1 MFKTKGVD
9 FLAMGETYKQFK
21 RLLSDFVYSSF
32 FEIFVIFCIITS
44 VTFLLVDSSMELNKT
59 VQAVIRPIELGLN
72 LFFIFE
78 YLARIFLA
86 PNRWIF
92 VKKNLIDLIA
102 LLPILRFFR
111 LVRILRL
118 IRIIKIIR
126 SSQWGTALTNRSSSL
141 GAELQGK
148 AVEASVI
155 SFVLATIILTGSVG
169 ILIFEKGQN
178 EQFQGF
184 LDGFWWSIVT
194 LTTVGYGDKFPITTG
209 GRILAVVI
217 MLLGLSFFALITGF
231 VSSFIMQRYK
241 REEFTGMDLIGV
253 KNHIIICGWNSN
265 ASTVIEELLSLYK
278 NELKHFVVIAEEQ
291 PDYFFS
297 ERIHFVKGDFTRRE
311 ILGRAQIEYASS
323 VIVLADTTSE
333 RGPQDV
339 DARTILASLA
349 IERINSD
356 IYTCVEILSP
366 ENVDHITNAGV
377 DEFIISAKYTGN
389 LLAHS
394 VKNPGITKV
403 YNELLRSTE
412 GNQIYKIPVST
423 NMANRSFKECAIE
436 FLEKQIGI
444 LIGLERNKNHLINP
458 QDEIVRDTDT
468 LLLIANHET
477 ADY

>member
-1 MFKTKGVD
+1 MSI
-9 FLAMGETYKQFK
+9 GEERKQFK
-21 RLLSDFVYSSF
+21 RLLYNFVYSSF
-32 FEIFVIFCIITS
+32 FEIFVIICIITS
-44 VTFLLVDSSMELNKT
+44 VTFLLIDSSVELDKT
-59 VQAVIRPIELGLN
+59 TQAIIHYIEFGLN

-78 YLARIFLA
+78 YLARISLA
-86 PNRWIF
+86 PSKWIF

-126 SSQWGTALTNRSSSL
+126 YSQWGAALAKRSSSI

-148 AVEASVI
+148 MVEASVV
-155 SFVLATIILTGSVG
+155 SFVLISIILTGSVG

-194 LTTVGYGDKFPITTG
+194 LTTVGYGDKFPITAG
-209 GRILAVVI
+209 GRALAVII
-217 MLLGLSFFALITGF
+217 MLLGLSFFALVTGF

-241 REEFTGMDLIGV
+241 KEEFTGMDLVGV
-253 KNHIIICGWNSN
+253 KNHIIVCGWNSN
-265 ASTVIEELLSLYK
+265 APTVVKELLSLYK
-278 NELKHFVVIAEEQ
+278 NELMHFVIVTEEQ
-291 PDYFFS
+291 PDYVFS
-297 ERIHFVKGDFTRRE
+297 ERIHYVKGDFTRKE
-311 ILGRAQIEYASS
+311 ILERAQIEYSSS
-323 VIVLADTTSE
+323 VIILADSTSE
-333 RGPQDV
+333 RGPQDI

-349 IERINSD
+349 VERINSG

-366 ENVDHITNAGV
+366 ENVDHVTNAGV

-412 GNQIYKIPVST
+412 GNQIYRIPVSSSV
-423 NMANRSFKECAIE
+423 ANRSFKECAIE
-436 FLEKQIGI
+436 FLEKQVGI
-444 LIGLERNKNHLINP
+444 LIGLERNQNHLINP
-458 QDEIVRDTDT
+458 KDEIIRETDS
-468 LLLIANHET
+468 LLLIAHHEA